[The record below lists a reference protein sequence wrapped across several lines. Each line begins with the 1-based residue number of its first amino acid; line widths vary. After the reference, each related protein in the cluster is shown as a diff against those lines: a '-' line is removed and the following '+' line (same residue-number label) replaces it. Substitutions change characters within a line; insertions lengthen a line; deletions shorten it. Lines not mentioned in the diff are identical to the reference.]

1 MTGVGIVGLGAA
13 FANYQNAKKE
23 YEALEER
30 YEGMLAAVSTYEANK
45 LNAYIESLDIRPDD
59 FPSGLMFSTLLRVG
73 NLVGERFRCQASLV
87 VSNISKHPY
96 YIGSASV
103 DCKVLDCPVVVFS
116 SKLLTDGAKQLE
128 QTTAY
133 NKVIAPGETVE
144 IFMPAGISTLYNK
157 EDGDSLMGEFRDL
170 ICSAAGKKLI
180 TSCPKTTIEKGE
192 TADILFTWR
201 EGETGEMKTCSVL
214 SRIGALRYISEAYY
228 PG

>member
-45 LNAYIESLDIRPDD
+45 LNAYIESIEDRPDD
-59 FPSGLMFSTLLRVG
+59 FPPGLMFSTLLRVG

-87 VSNISKHPY
+87 VSNISKRPY

-103 DCKVLDCPVVVFS
+103 DCKVLDRWVVVFS

-128 QTTAY
+128 QKTAY

-144 IFMPAGISTLYNK
+144 IFMPAGIS
-157 EDGDSLMGEFRDL
+157 SLVDDKGESIMGEFRDL

-201 EGETGEMKTCSVL
+201 EGDTGELKTCAAQGRL
-214 SRIGALRYISEAYY
+214 GALRYISEAYY

>member
-13 FANYQNAKKE
+13 FANYQKAKKE

-30 YEGMLAAVSTYEANK
+30 YEGMLAAISTYEANK
-45 LNAYIESLDIRPDD
+45 LNAYIESLEDRPND

-73 NLVGERFRCQASLV
+73 NLVGKEFRCQASLV
-87 VSNISKHPY
+87 VSNISKRPY

-128 QTTAY
+128 QKTAY

-144 IFMPAGISTLYNK
+144 IFMPAGISALYNK
-157 EDGDSLMGEFRDL
+157 DGESIMGEFRDL